1 MYCMWYV
8 LNNVIVNDSNGSFI
22 IHYLLQTWEQVLTPM
37 EQHHHPHASPLYL
50 WFPLL
55 HHLPAIWCIQWTWI
69 HAPVTISL
77 LVKYI
82 LYNKYC
88 TTWYYVYPRHA
99 MDTIR
104 NWIAYASF
112 LTMAAIAV
120 TRSVGCLLFQNNL
133 NNVSRTIFNST
144 TTALGCL
151 FIWGLAFATISLHA
165 FSIKIGS
172 YYFNDIVTYDVRNG
186 TCHSVKSKTLD
197 GTHSGSFLLNFAFFI
212 PLFLILISYIFI
224 SIFLEVDKRRRE
236 LVLGNQTQVPVTQIQ
251 LTLLALSAAVI
262 LFCLPLL
269 IFENIDFEDTD
280 YKIMTEDIIHSWYWW
295 MYAVDFIIYVTTLN
309 DFRKMYMQVLHDFN
323 ICSPMQM
330 GHNST
335 LLSPSSVTT
344 VTSKC

>member
-1 MYCMWYV
+1 
-8 LNNVIVNDSNGSFI
+8 
-22 IHYLLQTWEQVLTPM
+22 
-37 EQHHHPHASPLYL
+37 
-50 WFPLL
+50 
-55 HHLPAIWCIQWTWI
+55 
-69 HAPVTISL
+69 
-77 LVKYI
+77 
-82 LYNKYC
+82 
-88 TTWYYVYPRHA
+88 

-133 NNVSRTIFNST
+133 YNVSRTIFNST
-144 TTALGCL
+144 TTSLGCL

-269 IFENIDFEDTD
+269 IFENIDFEDNN
-280 YKIMTEDIIHSWYWW
+280 YKIKSWPASPAKSRDQNHSSPSRNQPSTQSFLGKIFSS
-295 MYAVDFIIYVTTLN
+295 M
-309 DFRKMYMQVLHDFN
+309 FN
-323 ICSPMQM
+323 YKVRQSPR
-330 GHNST
+330 HNSLEISET
-335 LLSPSSVTT
+335 FQIDHHHLPNT
-344 VTSKC
+344 

>member
-1 MYCMWYV
+1 
-8 LNNVIVNDSNGSFI
+8 
-22 IHYLLQTWEQVLTPM
+22 
-37 EQHHHPHASPLYL
+37 
-50 WFPLL
+50 
-55 HHLPAIWCIQWTWI
+55 
-69 HAPVTISL
+69 
-77 LVKYI
+77 
-82 LYNKYC
+82 
-88 TTWYYVYPRHA
+88 

-133 NNVSRTIFNST
+133 YNVSRTIFNST

-269 IFENIDFEDTD
+269 IFENIDFEDND
-280 YKIMTEDIIHSWYWW
+280 YKMVAEDIIHSWYWW

-309 DFRKMYMQVLHDFN
+309 DFRKMYRQVLHDFN